1 MARNMRAADLHG
13 AAEGLYIPEYAT
25 KLVISEMHNCSALS
39 RVVNPNHNIVELVL
53 NCATVAHYTILY
65 KIELG
70 DFTDGSWNGE
80 TWSPDNPF
88 RSGEI
93 RLCHSVPIKT
103 KFSREEATLM
113 CDRWEQFQDGYETA
127 IGRALRDLT
136 ERYGFTVLAA
146 SANPLARGV
155 RAGALSGNIN
165 LGDTENPL
173 VIGKST
179 GIRAMD
185 VLQAMEQALQENG
198 VTCGGNALKIVASPA
213 VYSRIRAEQSN
224 LGAGCCLTD
233 NPIVKGMLHPMLGME
248 VYSSLHM
255 PRYRRP
261 DGKVV
266 EYVLM
271 LDPENIAAPSRL
283 DYLEWQTVL
292 NDIYLVGNYRFD
304 VAALSS
310 KSIAVAAVVV
320 EG

>member
-1 MARNMRAADLHG
+1 MAKNMRAADLGG
-13 AAEGLYIPEYAT
+13 ATEGLYIPDYAT
-25 KLVISEMHNCSALS
+25 QIVISEMHNCSALS
-39 RVVNPNHNIVELVL
+39 RIVNPKHNIVELGL
-53 NCATVAHYTILY
+53 NCAPVAHYTIMDN
-65 KIELG
+65 IEVG
-70 DFTDGSWNGE
+70 DFTDSAWNGE
-80 TWSPDNPF
+80 TWEPDNPF

-93 RLCHSVPIKT
+93 RLCQSVPLKK

-113 CDRWEQFQDGYETA
+113 CHNWKTFQDGYETA
-127 IGRALRDLT
+127 VGRALRDLT
-136 ERYGFTVLAA
+136 ERYGFAVLVA
-146 SANPLARGV
+146 SAHPLSRGV
-155 RAGALSGNIN
+155 RAGALSGNIH

-173 VIGKST
+173 VISKG
-179 GIRAMD
+179 GDIRAMD
-185 VLQAMEQALQENG
+185 VLQSMEQTLQENG

-213 VYSRIRAEQSN
+213 FYSRIRGEQSS
-224 LGAGCCLTD
+224 LGAGCCLPD
-233 NPIVKGMLHPMLGME
+233 NPIVTGMLHPVLGME

-271 LDPENIAAPSRL
+271 VDPENIAAPSRL

-304 VAALSS
+304 VAALSN

>member
-1 MARNMRAADLHG
+1 MRAADLGG
-13 AAEGLYIPEYAT
+13 ATEGLYIPDYAT
-25 KLVISEMHNCSALS
+25 QIVISEMHNCSALS
-39 RVVNPNHNIVELVL
+39 RIVNPKHNIVELGL
-53 NCATVAHYTILY
+53 NCAPVAHYTIMDN
-65 KIELG
+65 IEVG
-70 DFTDGSWNGE
+70 DFTDSAWNGE
-80 TWSPDNPF
+80 TWEPDNPF

-93 RLCHSVPIKT
+93 RLCQSVPLKK

-113 CDRWEQFQDGYETA
+113 CHNWETFQDGYETA
-127 IGRALRDLT
+127 VGRALRDLT
-136 ERYGFTVLAA
+136 ERYGFAVLIA
-146 SANPLARGV
+146 SAHPLSRGV

-173 VIGKST
+173 VISKG
-179 GIRAMD
+179 GDIRAMD
-185 VLQAMEQALQENG
+185 VLQSMEQTLQENG

-213 VYSRIRAEQSN
+213 FYSRIRGEQSS
-224 LGAGCCLTD
+224 LGAGCCLPD
-233 NPIVKGMLHPMLGME
+233 NPIVTGMIHPMLGME

-255 PRYRRP
+255 PRYRRA
-261 DGKVV
+261 DGKLV

-271 LDPENIAAPSRL
+271 VDPENIAAPSRL

-304 VAALSS
+304 VAALSN

>member
-1 MARNMRAADLHG
+1 MAKNMRAADLHG

-39 RVVNPNHNIVELVL
+39 RVVNPNHNIVELGL
-53 NCATVAHYTILY
+53 NCAPVAHYTILDN
-65 KIELG
+65 IEVG

-146 SANPLARGV
+146 SAHPLARGV

-224 LGAGCCLTD
+224 LGAGCCLPD
-233 NPIVKGMLHPMLGME
+233 NPIVTGMLHPMLGME

>member
-1 MARNMRAADLHG
+1 MAKNMRAADLGG
-13 AAEGLYIPEYAT
+13 ATEGLYIPDYAT
-25 KLVISEMHNCSALS
+25 QIVISEMHNCSALS
-39 RVVNPNHNIVELVL
+39 RIVNPKHNIVELGL
-53 NCATVAHYTILY
+53 NCAPVAHYTIMDN
-65 KIELG
+65 IEVG
-70 DFTDGSWNGE
+70 DFTDGAWNGE
-80 TWSPDNPF
+80 TWEPDNPF

-93 RLCHSVPIKT
+93 RLCQSVPLKK

-113 CDRWEQFQDGYETA
+113 CHNWETFQDGYETA
-127 IGRALRDLT
+127 VGRALRDLT
-136 ERYGFTVLAA
+136 ERYGFAVLVA
-146 SANPLARGV
+146 SAHPLSRGV

-173 VIGKST
+173 VISKG
-179 GIRAMD
+179 GDIRAMD
-185 VLQAMEQALQENG
+185 VLQSMEQTLQENG

-213 VYSRIRAEQSN
+213 FYSRIRGEQSS
-224 LGAGCCLTD
+224 LGAGCCLPD
-233 NPIVKGMLHPMLGME
+233 NPIVTGMVHPMLGME

-255 PRYRRP
+255 PRYRRA

-271 LDPENIAAPSRL
+271 VDPENIAAPSRL

-304 VAALSS
+304 VAALSN

>member
-1 MARNMRAADLHG
+1 MAKNMRASDLGG
-13 AAEGLYIPEYAT
+13 ATEGLYIPDYAT
-25 KLVISEMHNCSALS
+25 QIVISEMHNCSALS
-39 RVVNPNHNIVELVL
+39 RIVNPKHNIVELGL
-53 NCATVAHYTILY
+53 NCAPVAHYTIMDN
-65 KIELG
+65 IEVG
-70 DFTDGSWNGE
+70 DFTDSAWNGE
-80 TWSPDNPF
+80 TWEPDNPF

-93 RLCHSVPIKT
+93 RLCQSVPLKK

-113 CDRWEQFQDGYETA
+113 CHNWETFQDGYETA
-127 IGRALRDLT
+127 VGRALRDLT
-136 ERYGFTVLAA
+136 ERYGFAVLVA
-146 SANPLARGV
+146 SAHPLSRGV
-155 RAGALSGNIN
+155 RAGALSGNIH

-173 VIGKST
+173 VISKG
-179 GIRAMD
+179 GDIRAMD
-185 VLQAMEQALQENG
+185 VLQSMEQTLQENG

-213 VYSRIRAEQSN
+213 FYSRIRGEQSS
-224 LGAGCCLTD
+224 LGAGCCLPD
-233 NPIVKGMLHPMLGME
+233 NPIVTGMLHPVLGME

-271 LDPENIAAPSRL
+271 VDPENIAAPSRL

-304 VAALSS
+304 VAALSN